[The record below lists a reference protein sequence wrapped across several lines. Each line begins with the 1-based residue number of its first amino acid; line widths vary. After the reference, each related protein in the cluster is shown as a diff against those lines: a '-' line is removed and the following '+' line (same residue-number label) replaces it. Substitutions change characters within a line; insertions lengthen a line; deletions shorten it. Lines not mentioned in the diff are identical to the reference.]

1 MSRSG
6 ILAAGNFIVDKVKTI
21 DIYPAQDCLANIQS
35 VDTCN
40 GGGPFNLLVDLAHME
55 CGFPL
60 AAAGLVSGLDDEGR
74 YVRRFL
80 EDRSV
85 DTSML
90 GTTDEA
96 LTSYTDVMSVAD
108 TGRRTF
114 FHYRGANALLGP
126 EHLSLEGSNA
136 KMFYLGYLLLLD
148 GLDKVE
154 GDQTGA
160 AFVLKRAR
168 ELGMVTAVDCVSE
181 DSHRFRDVVL
191 PALHHADIVF
201 MNEIEAER
209 TTGVPVRD
217 PSSCDLVARE
227 LLRQGVEKAV
237 FLHMPYGA
245 YAKATTGE
253 TAWQSSVNLP
263 ADRIAG
269 AVGAGDAFAAGV
281 LSGWHEGLDLAT
293 CLKQGVCVAA
303 SCLTHPTTSGGVKP
317 LAECLALGD
326 QYGFITV

>member
-21 DIYPAQDCLANIQS
+21 DVYPAQDCLANIQA

-60 AAAGLVSGLDDEGR
+60 SAAGLVSELDDEGR
-74 YVRRFL
+74 YVRSFL
-80 EDRSV
+80 EERGV

-90 GTTDEA
+90 GTTDQA
-96 LTSYTDVMSVAD
+96 RTSYTDVMSVAD

-126 EHLSLEGSNA
+126 DHLRLEGSNA
-136 KMFYLGYLLLLD
+136 KLFYLGYLLLLD

-154 GDQTGA
+154 DGETGA
-160 AFVLKRAR
+160 AVVLNRAR

-181 DSHRFRDVVL
+181 DSHRFREVVL
-191 PALHHADIVF
+191 PALHHSDIVF

-209 TTGVPVRD
+209 TTGMQVQD
-217 PSSCDLVARE
+217 PSSCDRVARE
-227 LLRQGVEKAV
+227 LLRQGVGKAV

-245 YAKATTGE
+245 YAKAATGE
-253 TAWQSSVNLP
+253 AAWQSSVKLP
-263 ADRIAG
+263 AERIAG

-281 LSGWHEGLDLAT
+281 LAGWHEDLDLAT

-303 SCLTHPTTSGGVKP
+303 SCLTHPTTSGGVKS

-326 QYGFITV
+326 QYGFVTV